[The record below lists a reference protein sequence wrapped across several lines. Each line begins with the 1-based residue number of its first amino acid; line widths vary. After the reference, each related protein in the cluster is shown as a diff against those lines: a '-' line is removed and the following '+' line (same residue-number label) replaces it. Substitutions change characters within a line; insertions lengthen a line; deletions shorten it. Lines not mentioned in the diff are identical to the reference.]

1 MPSLAFRLI
10 DANLNR
16 ASEGLRVLEDVARF
30 VLNDQTHSLECKRA
44 RHDLARIAMAKDISL
59 LTERDSAADVGRE
72 APAATGGNA
81 RDLVS
86 VVRANAK
93 RAEESLRVIEELS
106 RGKTQ
111 GIDFDAA
118 QIERIRYNTYEL
130 EKRIAA
136 GLMRSD
142 SRGRVRGLY
151 AIIDRQVLRD
161 RDLVRV
167 AREAIEGGAA
177 VIQQRDKLGGR
188 RDTYRDA
195 AALRELCREH
205 GVLFVVNDAVDIAV
219 AVGAPAVHVGQG
231 DLPLEAVRKIV
242 PMTTI
247 VGVSCHSFDDV
258 ERALGEGADYIA
270 VGSVYPTSQKE
281 NAVVVGLDLVRRA
294 RQRIGHT
301 PLVAIGGIDR
311 YTITDVMSAGADAV
325 AVVSAVAGQDDVTGA
340 ARELCAAMDLQERN
354 RDS

>member
-1 MPSLAFRLI
+1 MFRLI

-30 VLNDQTHSLECKRA
+30 VLNDQTRSLECKSA
-44 RHDLARIAMAKDISL
+44 RHYLARLAMKDDLRL
-59 LTERDSAADVGRE
+59 LTERDSTSDVGRE
-72 APAATGGNA
+72 APTAAGEDA

-106 RGKTQ
+106 RGGTE

-118 QIERIRYNTYEL
+118 QIERIRYSTYEL

-136 GLMRSD
+136 GLVRAD
-142 SRGRVRGLY
+142 TIERVRGLY
-151 AIIDRQVLRD
+151 AIIDRQVIRGRD
-161 RDLVRV
+161 PCQV
-167 AREAIEGGAA
+167 AREAIDGGAS
-177 VIQQRDKLGGR
+177 VIQQRDKLSER
-188 RDTYRDA
+188 RDSYRDA
-195 AALRELCREH
+195 VALCKLCRER

-219 AVGAPAVHVGQG
+219 AVDAPAVHVGQN
-231 DLPLEAVRKIV
+231 DFPLEAVRKIV

-247 VGVSCHSFDDV
+247 VGVSCHSLDDV

-270 VGSVYPTSQKE
+270 VGSVYPTSQKD
-281 NAVVVGLDLVRRA
+281 NAVVVGLDLLHRA
-294 RQRIGHT
+294 RKRTGNT

-311 YTITDVMSAGADAV
+311 NTIADVMTAGADAV

-340 ARELCAAMDLQERN
+340 ARELCSAMGLQERN
-354 RDS
+354 HNP

>member
-1 MPSLAFRLI
+1 MPSLVFRLI

-30 VLNDQTHSLECKRA
+30 VLNDQTRSLECKRA
-44 RHDLARIAMAKDISL
+44 RHDLARLAMTDDIRL
-59 LTERDSAADVGRE
+59 LTERDSTSDVGRE
-72 APAATGGNA
+72 APTAAGGDA
-81 RDLVS
+81 RDLLS

-106 RGKTQ
+106 RGGTE

-118 QIERIRYNTYEL
+118 QIERIRYDTYEL

-136 GLMRSD
+136 GLVRAD
-142 SRGRVRGLY
+142 TIGRVRGLY
-151 AIIDRQVLRD
+151 AIIDKQVMRGRD
-161 RDLVRV
+161 PVQV
-167 AREAIEGGAA
+167 AREAIDGGAT
-177 VIQQRDKLGGR
+177 VIQQRDKLSER
-188 RDTYRDA
+188 RDSYRDA
-195 AALRELCREH
+195 AAICELCREH
-205 GVLFVVNDAVDIAV
+205 GVLFVVNDSVDIAV
-219 AVGAPAVHVGQG
+219 AVDAPAVHVGQD
-231 DLPLEAVRKIV
+231 DLPVEAVRRIV

-281 NAVVVGLDLVRRA
+281 SAVVVGLDLVRQA

-311 YTITDVMSAGADAV
+311 STIADIMTAGADAI
-325 AVVSAVAGQDDVTGA
+325 AVVSAVAGQDDVAGA
-340 ARELCAAMDLQERN
+340 ARELCTAMGLQERN
-354 RDS
+354 CNP